1 MGDHRGHTKMRP
13 PRQRALS
20 VSFALI
26 LIAAFYSQAQ
36 GHAFPVRS
44 EPKLGWVIANS
55 PPKVTIWFDREL
67 EPAFSTITVYNSAKQ
82 RVDKDNGRVNP
93 LDRTVLEV
101 DLQALPP
108 GTYRVYWSVAA
119 KDRHR
124 TEGDFP
130 FIVWRKSR

>member
-1 MGDHRGHTKMRP
+1 MSP
-13 PRQRALS
+13 LRQRALS

-26 LIAAFYSQAQ
+26 LITVFYSQAQ
-36 GHAFPVRS
+36 GHAFLLRS
-44 EPKLGWVIANS
+44 EPRPGWVIATS
-55 PPKVTIWFDREL
+55 PTKVAIWFDREL
-67 EPAFSTITVYNSAKQ
+67 EPSFSTITVYNSAKQ

-93 LDRTVLEV
+93 SDTTVLEV
-101 DLQALPP
+101 DLQALPF

-130 FIVWRKSR
+130 FTVWRKSR